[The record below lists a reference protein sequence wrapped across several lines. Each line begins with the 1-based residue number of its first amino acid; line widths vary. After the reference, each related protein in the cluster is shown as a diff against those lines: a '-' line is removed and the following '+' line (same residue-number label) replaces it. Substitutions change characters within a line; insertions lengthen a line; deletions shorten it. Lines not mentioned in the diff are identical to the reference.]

1 MHSHLLPG
9 TCDHTGTCPFS
20 GSFTH
25 QWLWWQTHFQRLRFV
40 IWKSGALNIVW
51 LCPLLGWPWDLFRGP
66 TSVSGQGKI
75 TIPEAK
81 CKRRS
86 QEGANW
92 HISLQKQT
100 SQEAKHDRQWR
111 TSATRQEGHI
121 LAGTSPTLLV
131 PCGLWIVTSCL
142 LGMVT

>member
-1 MHSHLLPG
+1 MHLHLLPG

-40 IWKSGALNIVW
+40 IWKSGALNVVW
-51 LCPLLGWPWDLFRGP
+51 LCPSLGDPG
-66 TSVSGQGKI
+66 TCSGDPPQWVGK
-75 TIPEAK
+75 A
-81 CKRRS
+81 RS
-86 QEGANW
+86 QFLRQSTKVQEGANW

-100 SQEAKHDRQWR
+100 SQEAKHDRQRR

-121 LAGTSPTLLV
+121 LAGTSPTLSV
-131 PCGLWIVTSCL
+131 PCDLWIVTSCL